1 MKLISNIYGTA
12 EYLREPF
19 KGYNGKPRV
28 TGDPLTLPKKKSKK
42 KKTGK
47 KRIKV
52 DHTNHEML
60 ILPGKGPH
68 AGAIR
73 CKDCNCH
80 IQWLSSKD
88 YAMLTRT
95 FYHQFL

>member
-1 MKLISNIYGTA
+1 MKLISNIYGTSQ
-12 EYLREPF
+12 YLREPF
-19 KGYNGKPRV
+19 KNYNGKPRQ

-47 KRIKV
+47 KRIKI
-52 DHTNHEML
+52 DHTYHEML

-68 AGAIR
+68 AGQIK
-73 CKDCNCH
+73 CKECGSH
-80 IQWLSSKD
+80 IQWLSQKD
-88 YAMLTRT
+88 YAMLTKT